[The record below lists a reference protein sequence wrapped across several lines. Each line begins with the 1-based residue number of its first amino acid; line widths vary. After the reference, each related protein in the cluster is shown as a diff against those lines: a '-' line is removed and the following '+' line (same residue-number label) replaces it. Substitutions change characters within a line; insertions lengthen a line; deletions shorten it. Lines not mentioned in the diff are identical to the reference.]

1 MWMFLKSIS
10 LGTALMALATVLS
23 AQSEYRVQ
31 TGDVLSIEVLQDS
44 SLNRTVTVLPDGRF
58 NFPLAG
64 TIRASGQNSTQIE
77 QAISTS
83 IASNFSTPPNVF
95 VSIQPAERPAVQSRS
110 AAPVTID
117 VYFIGEVNSPGTVA
131 VQPGTTVLQA
141 LAIGGGVSRFA
152 AIKRIQ
158 LRRTDPQ
165 TRQQNVYTI
174 NYKALSNGAAGTDI
188 ELRDGDVILVPERRL
203 FE

>member
-1 MWMFLKSIS
+1 MWIFLKSIS
-10 LGTALMALATVLS
+10 LGAALMALATVLS
-23 AQSEYRVQ
+23 AQSEYRVR

-83 IASNFSTPPNVF
+83 IASNFAAPPNVF
-95 VSIQPAERPAVQSRS
+95 VSIQPAERPVVQSKS
-110 AAPVTID
+110 VAPVTID
-117 VYFIGEVNSPGTVA
+117 VYFIGEVNSPGTAA
-131 VQPGTTVLQA
+131 VPPGTTLLQA
-141 LAIGGGVSRFA
+141 LAVGGGMSRFA
-152 AIKRIQ
+152 ATKRIQ
-158 LRRTDPQ
+158 LRRTDPKTLKQ
-165 TRQQNVYTI
+165 DVYTI
-174 NYKALSNGAAGTDI
+174 NYKALSQGAAGTDI